1 MKVIGITGGIGS
13 GKSVVLNLLK
23 NEYHAHIVET
33 DKLAHQLMEPGGEL
47 FDTIIDYFGIDII
60 NEDGTLNREKLGTIV
75 FHDEAKLKK
84 LNNIV
89 HPGVKSYIKNDI
101 AHKNSQGNI
110 SLYVIES
117 AILIET
123 GLNCICDES
132 WYIYVEKEERIRRLI
147 KGRGA
152 SREKWLNVM
161 ENQQDEDFYQRN
173 CEQVINN
180 SGDLE
185 QTANIVK
192 ELLSSFV

>member
-23 NEYHAHIVET
+23 NEYRAHIVET
-33 DKLAHQLMEPGGEL
+33 DKLAHKLMEPGGEL
-47 FDTIIDYFGIDII
+47 FDKIIDYFGKDII
-60 NEDGTLNREKLGTIV
+60 NEDGTLNREKLGNIV
-75 FHDEAKLKK
+75 FRDEAKLKK

-110 SLYVIES
+110 LLYVIES

-123 GLNCICDES
+123 GLNRICDES

-152 SREKWLNVM
+152 CREKWLNVM

-180 SGDLE
+180 SGNLE